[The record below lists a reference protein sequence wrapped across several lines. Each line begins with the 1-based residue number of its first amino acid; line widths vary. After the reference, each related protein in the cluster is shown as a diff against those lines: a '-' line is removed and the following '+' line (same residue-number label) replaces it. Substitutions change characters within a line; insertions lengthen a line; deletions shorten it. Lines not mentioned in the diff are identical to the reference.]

1 MWVGEGSLGNRRG
14 VCVLKR
20 GDQQRPPFCLLCSVL
35 PAVVT
40 LLLCGQLLAVETG
53 SEAAGRSASGRG
65 LYLAALLH
73 PTWAHQI
80 CMLSGKI
87 QLLLILISGLSVS

>member
-1 MWVGEGSLGNRRG
+1 MCVEAGETSSASFLSSL
-14 VCVLKR
+14 
-20 GDQQRPPFCLLCSVL
+20 QRPSSCHHS
-35 PAVVT
+35 PA
-40 LLLCGQLLAVETG
+40 LWAAFAVETG

>member
-1 MWVGEGSLGNRRG
+1 M
-14 VCVLKR
+14 CVFKW
-20 GDQQRPPFCLLCSVL
+20 GDQQCPPFCLLCSAL
-35 PAVVT
+35 QAVVT

-53 SEAAGRSASGRG
+53 SEATGRSAFGRG

-80 CMLSGKI
+80 CILSGKI